1 MPSTRREFLQR
12 SAALTG
18 ALALGALGRARADEA
33 PTVSPGKPL
42 RILILG
48 GTGFI
53 GPHQVGY
60 ALARGHEVTLFNR
73 GQTNPQLFPD
83 VEKLRGDR
91 DGDLEALRGREW
103 DAVIDNSATIPR
115 WVRDSAQL
123 LKDNVGQYVYISTL
137 SVYQGFP
144 EHGMDETA
152 PVRELEDPTIEE
164 VSGRT
169 YGGMKVLCEREAQRA
184 FPGRAT
190 VLRPGLIVG
199 PGDGTDRWT
208 YWPARIERGG
218 EVLAPGDPT
227 RLVRY
232 IDARDVSEW
241 CVRVAEEKVM
251 GVYNT
256 VGPRS
261 HLSMSEM
268 LYGIRAVVSNEIS
281 FTWVG
286 EDFLAE
292 LGVRPWSDLP
302 AWLPQAGNEGYG
314 SVSRQRAI
322 AHGLTFRPLAVTA
335 RDTLEWWASL
345 SDERRSSPRAGLPPE
360 REAEVLAAW
369 HARNSRER

>member
-1 MPSTRREFLQR
+1 MRSNRREFLQV

-18 ALALGALGRARADEA
+18 ALALGRLGVAETEAL
-33 PTVSPGKPL
+33 PTVPQVEPL
-42 RILILG
+42 RVLILG

-53 GPHQVGY
+53 GPHQVRY
-60 ALARGHEVTLFNR
+60 ALARGHQVTLFNR
-73 GQTNPQLFPD
+73 GQTNPQLFPE

-91 DGDLEALRGREW
+91 DGDLEALKGREW

-123 LKDNVGQYVYISTL
+123 LKDAVGQYIYISTL

-144 EHGMDETA
+144 NHGMDETA
-152 PVRELEDPTIEE
+152 PVRELEDPTVEQ

-199 PGDGTDRWT
+199 PGDRTDRWT
-208 YWPARIERGG
+208 YWPVRVQRGG
-218 EVLAPGDPT
+218 EVLAPGDRE

-241 CVRVAEEKVM
+241 CIRLAERGVT

-256 VGPRS
+256 VGPRA
-261 HLSMSEM
+261 HLSMAEM
-268 LYGIRAVVSNEIS
+268 LYGIRAVVSNEIA
-281 FTWVG
+281 FTWVP

-292 LGVRPWSDLP
+292 QGVRPWSDMP
-302 AWLPQAGNEGYG
+302 AWLPREGNEGYG
-314 SVSRQRAI
+314 SVSRDLAI
-322 AHGLTFRPLAVTA
+322 ANGLTFRPLAVTA
-335 RDTLEWWASL
+335 QETLDWWAGL
-345 SDERRSSPRAGLPPE
+345 PEERWATPRAGLPPE
-360 REAEVLAAW
+360 REREVLAAW
-369 HARNSRER
+369 HARTMGSG